1 MERFV
6 SAFGLVAM
14 IGFAYLMSSNHKKF
28 PLRVVVGGLALQLL
42 FALLILQTA
51 PGKTTFR
58 VIGDVFT
65 NMISHVDAG
74 SRFMFGM
81 KRELEV
87 PVVVSGKTHQTHFSV
102 WENSESDK
110 QYIDRLV
117 DSIRGKQGKIA
128 IAIGKNSQEFDLT
141 SEDWEQQLRAWFHVA
156 IGSFRNGEYPQT
168 KQLLSSF
175 AFGVLPTI
183 IFFSALMSMLYY
195 LGVMQKVVAFFAWI
209 MRKTLGTSG
218 AETLSA
224 AANVFVGQTEAPLV
238 IRPYV
243 SKMTQSELMAVMVG
257 GFATIAGGVLAAYV
271 SFGIDAG
278 HLVTASV
285 ISAPAALLIAKVMQP
300 ETEHSLTMG
309 EVELNVEEKAA
320 NLIEAAA
327 SGATAGMKL
336 AINVAAML
344 IAFLAII
351 AMFNAVVGWTGAWFG
366 FDAAD
371 RWTLEKGLGWLF
383 WPLAWLMGI
392 PAVDC
397 SKAGE
402 LLGTK
407 MVANEFVAYLQL
419 GQLQEGLSP
428 RSVTILTYALCGFAN
443 FGSIGIQLGGIGGV
457 APDRRGDLAK
467 LGLRAMF
474 GGTLAAF
481 MTACIAGIL
490 I

>member
-195 LGVMQKVVAFFAWI
+195 LGIMQKVVAFFAWI
-209 MRKTLGTSG
+209 MRKYFGNERCRNAFRSCKCVCRPDRSALGDPSLRIKNDPVRVNGGDGRWICHHCRWG
-218 AETLSA
+218 ARRVCQLWHRC
-224 AANVFVGQTEAPLV
+224 
-238 IRPYV
+238 RP
-243 SKMTQSELMAVMVG
+243 
-257 GFATIAGGVLAAYV
+257 
-271 SFGIDAG
+271 FGDRFG
-278 HLVTASV
+278 HLCPGSTA
-285 ISAPAALLIAKVMQP
+285 
-300 ETEHSLTMG
+300 
-309 EVELNVEEKAA
+309 
-320 NLIEAAA
+320 
-327 SGATAGMKL
+327 
-336 AINVAAML
+336 
-344 IAFLAII
+344 
-351 AMFNAVVGWTGAWFG
+351 
-366 FDAAD
+366 
-371 RWTLEKGLGWLF
+371 
-383 WPLAWLMGI
+383 
-392 PAVDC
+392 
-397 SKAGE
+397 
-402 LLGTK
+402 
-407 MVANEFVAYLQL
+407 
-419 GQLQEGLSP
+419 
-428 RSVTILTYALCGFAN
+428 
-443 FGSIGIQLGGIGGV
+443 
-457 APDRRGDLAK
+457 
-467 LGLRAMF
+467 
-474 GGTLAAF
+474 
-481 MTACIAGIL
+481 
-490 I
+490 